1 MTIDLAYGIDYGT
14 TNSSISVAYHDR
26 VEVLNISR
34 GGPLPASLPS
44 TVYLHRD
51 GLQLAGKQAIDHFT
65 ITGGRSTACQPC
77 SLVTYTRK
85 FGYETDCRQYKRSGG
100 CVDSRLM
107 SELKNELADTS
118 FKRTHSWAKDFQMED
133 LVAVVLAHL
142 KSYADDQTGQDVTR
156 AVIGHP
162 IAFFGTT
169 GDRFDERQDLAEAR
183 LEDAARRAGL
193 TEVELY
199 PEPVAAAL
207 DEVLEDGYVVTADFG
222 GGTFDMAVTRI
233 TGGEGEVVS
242 MEGAAVGGSMFDK
255 RIFESKVAPEL
266 GLLHDSIPGWF
277 SSGLSSLESFKYI
290 LTNPHTFS
298 VINDLEELDYRG
310 GTLVRSIITGGQ
322 APRFYKAI
330 ENAKIALSR
339 AERSSIE
346 FHPPQG
352 DLSIDLSRAEL
363 DLIVAPYIK
372 TVEAQIIKALST
384 ADIEPDQVTTVLCT
398 GGSSRLGAFVELLE
412 GLFGAEK
419 VRERE
424 PFTTVAYG
432 LGVVAQETWLWQ
444 I

>member
-1 MTIDLAYGIDYGT
+1 MTSDLAYGIDYGT
-14 TNSSISVAYHDR
+14 TNSSISIAYHDR
-26 VEVLNISR
+26 VEVLILSR
-34 GGPLPASLPS
+34 DDPLPASLSS

-51 GLQLAGKQAIDHFT
+51 GLRLAGKQAIDQFT
-65 ITGGRSTACQPC
+65 ITGGRSTACRRC
-77 SLVTYTRK
+77 SLVTHTRK
-85 FGYETDCRQYKRSGG
+85 FGYETDCRQYKRSSG

-107 SELKNELADTS
+107 SELKSELTDDS
-118 FKRTHSWAKDFQMED
+118 FKLTHSWAKDFEMED

-142 KSYADDQTGQDVTR
+142 KSRADRQTGQDVTR

-162 IAFFGTT
+162 IAFFGST
-169 GDRFDERQDLAEAR
+169 GDQFDERQDLAEVR
-183 LEDAARRAGL
+183 LEDAAHRAGF

-207 DEVLEDGYVVTADFG
+207 DEVIEDGYVVTADFG
-222 GGTFDMAVTRI
+222 GGTFDMAVTSV
-233 TGGEGEVVS
+233 TDGEGGVVS

-255 RIFESKVAPEL
+255 RIFESKVAPRL
-266 GLLHDSIPGWF
+266 GLLHDSIPAWF
-277 SSGLSSLESFKYI
+277 STGLSSLESFKYL
-290 LTNPHTFS
+290 LTNPLTFS
-298 VINDLEELDYRG
+298 IINDLERLDHRA

-330 ENAKIALSR
+330 ENAKIALSS

-363 DLIVAPYIK
+363 DLIVAPYIEA
-372 TVEAQIIKALST
+372 VEAQIMKALST
-384 ADIEPDQVTTVLCT
+384 AKIEPDQVTTVLRT
-398 GGSSRLGAFVELLE
+398 GGSSRLGSFVELLE
-412 GLFGAEK
+412 GLFGSEK

-432 LGVVAQETWLWQ
+432 LGVVAQETWL
-444 I
+444 

>member
-1 MTIDLAYGIDYGT
+1 LTSDLAYGIDYGT
-14 TNSSISVAYHDR
+14 TNSSISIAYPDQ
-26 VEVLNISR
+26 VEVLNFNPDD
-34 GGPLPASLPS
+34 PLPASLPS

-51 GLQLAGKQAIDHFT
+51 GLRLAGKQAIDQFT
-65 ITGGRSTACQPC
+65 ITGGRNTACQRC

-85 FGYETDCRQYKRSGG
+85 FGYETDCRQYQRRSG

-107 SELKNELADTS
+107 SELKSELTDGS
-118 FKRTHSWAKDFQMED
+118 LKGTHSWANDFEMED

-142 KSYADDQTGQDVTR
+142 KNHADRQTGQDITR

-169 GDRFDERQDLAEAR
+169 GDRFDQRQDLAEAR
-183 LEDAARRAGL
+183 LEDAARRAGF

-222 GGTFDMAVTRI
+222 GGTFDMAVTSI
-233 TGGEGEVVS
+233 AGGEGEVVS

-255 RIFESKVAPEL
+255 RIFESKVAPKL
-266 GLLHDSIPGWF
+266 GLLQGSIPAWF
-277 SSGLSSLESFKYI
+277 STGLSSLENFKYL
-290 LTNPHTFS
+290 LTNPHTFN
-298 VINDLEELDYRG
+298 VINDLQKLDHQA
-310 GTLVRSIITGGQ
+310 GTIVRSIIIGGQ

-330 ENAKIALSR
+330 ENAKIALST

-352 DLSIDLSRAEL
+352 GLSIDLSRAEL
-363 DLIVAPYIK
+363 DLIVAPYIE
-372 TVEAQIIKALST
+372 TVEAQIMKALST
-384 ADIEPDQVTTVLCT
+384 AKIEPDQVTTVLRT
-398 GGSSRLGAFVELLE
+398 GGSSRLGSFVELLE

-432 LGVVAQETWLWQ
+432 LGIVAQETWL
-444 I
+444 